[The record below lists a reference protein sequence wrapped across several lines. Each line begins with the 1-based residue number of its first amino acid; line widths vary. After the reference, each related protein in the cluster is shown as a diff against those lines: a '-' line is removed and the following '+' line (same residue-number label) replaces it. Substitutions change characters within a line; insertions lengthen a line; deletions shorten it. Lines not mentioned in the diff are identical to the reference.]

1 VAKTAKRKT
10 YHHGDLRN
18 ALIAAAL
25 EALAEH
31 GVEGFTLR
39 DVARRARVSSAA
51 PYRHFSSRDELLA
64 AVAADCAERLGAA
77 MDEAARTAPPDDT
90 VAVFR
95 ASGIAYVRFAVSHP
109 AHFRVMNIPAV
120 TAQMPAAVRGE
131 VEAWMT
137 TASAALAR
145 AQAAGAVSD
154 QPVNLIML
162 AAHCL
167 VHGLAHMIVDG
178 HDGFAALTPDQAAA
192 LAEEITGVLGV
203 GLLPRG
209 PADG

>member
-1 VAKTAKRKT
+1 VPKSAKRKT

-25 EALAEH
+25 EALAEE

-51 PYRHFSSRDELLA
+51 PYRHFASRDELLA

-77 MDEAARTAPPDDT
+77 VDEAAQSAPAGDAL
-90 VAVFR
+90 AVFR

-109 AHFRVMNIPAV
+109 AHFRVMNMPAV
-120 TAQMPAAVRGE
+120 TALTPPEVRAE
-131 VEAWMT
+131 IAAWMA
-137 TASAALAR
+137 TASARLTE
-145 AQAAGAVSD
+145 AQKAGTVTD
-154 QPVNLIML
+154 QPVERIML
-162 AAHCL
+162 AANCL

-178 HDGFAALTPDQAAA
+178 HEGFAALTPDQAAE
-192 LAEEITGVLGV
+192 LAEAVTEVFGV
-203 GLLPRG
+203 GLLPRKE
-209 PADG
+209 PP